1 MDYDAL
7 AKQFGG
13 TPSAK
18 PVDYDAIAKQF
29 GGQQQAPAGMRPV
42 QAGEIPTA
50 SGFYAT
56 PTPEVPRSFMQ
67 RVGGLAAAPLDVALT
82 LGSAAARGVAAPIYG
97 LATGRG
103 EAGAREVLA
112 GIRPPQTPEAAA
124 MLEAAAPALSALP
137 PIIGAN
143 VPVLPGTATQAR
155 TVAGRGVQAAKE
167 ATVGPMLERRAE
179 ARSAES
185 YARAPQIDA
194 ARDAQR
200 LGIVLNPTD
209 IQPTI
214 GPRALSAMAG
224 ARGAEKIVEV
234 NRPAV
239 NRVARLDMGMAP
251 DAALNNTKSFDA
263 ARAAIAEPYNK
274 IKQIPLI
281 QADEVA
287 LKALDDLRPSE
298 TLIGGAAAAGKINAL
313 IDSAVKQMSGG
324 MSGAAFLD
332 NISKL
337 RKDARRIYN
346 NKNADPV
353 QLDLADTNMAIA
365 NILEQGADRSVFDP
379 KLLKE
384 YQAAR
389 AKMARI
395 YAYQA
400 ATDLNT
406 GLVDPNKIA
415 RITAKDNA
423 LTGDLA
429 ALGRIA
435 GNFPDAFGVNPAA
448 PWYTAKATRS
458 GLAGAAGALAGA
470 PFGLT
475 GSILGGT
482 IGGLAG
488 EFGSQFAANRLASA
502 AYQAGLTVP
511 DYRLPRNQLVQ
522 PIPRERAIVPYQ
534 TPIEVLPPG
543 AGPYRPNFVMQG
555 NEYPPRATFVGPEA
569 GPPQLPAPS
578 AESTMAT
585 LRAEDARRAAM
596 SRALG
601 QEAEARQAAVEAARR
616 RPTAGEVV
624 LELDPVTGR
633 LREASQG
640 IKGATPETFRN
651 FGADLESAAQKVSA
665 GKRFDLTAAEKVA
678 WERTKVDLAEVAPG
692 MKSLS
697 DKAVAE
703 KMLDRAWVSDAIK
716 KAREKAEAFAQIEA
730 KAKDAAAKRKA
741 AADRERMLD
750 LLESLEEQFR
760 MARPVQGTG
769 QGPKTRAAQRNQL
782 RPAEP
787 VNKLILP
794 D

>member
-67 RVGGLAAAPLDVALT
+67 RVGGLVAAPLDVALT
-82 LGSAAARGVAAPIYG
+82 LGSAAARGVAAPFAEAYG
-97 LATGRG
+97 RRPTGRG
-103 EAGAREVLA
+103 EGGAKEMLA

-137 PIIGAN
+137 PIIGAG
-143 VPVLPGTATQAR
+143 VPMLPGTATQAR
-155 TVAGRGVQAAKE
+155 TAAGRGVQAAKE

-194 ARDAQR
+194 AKDAQR
-200 LGIVLNPTD
+200 LGIALNPTD
-209 IQPTI
+209 LQPTI

-239 NRVARLDMGMAP
+239 NRAARQDMGMPPTAT
-251 DAALNNTKSFDA
+251 LNSRKPFDE
-263 ARAAIAEPYNK
+263 ARAALAEPYNK
-274 IKQIPLI
+274 IKEIPLI
-281 QADEVA
+281 QADDEA
-287 LKALDDLRPSE
+287 LAALEALRPPE
-298 TLIGGAAAAGKINAL
+298 TYIGGELAARKVNRL
-313 IDSAVKQMSGG
+313 VDSAVKQMSGG
-324 MSGAAFLD
+324 MSGKAFLD

-337 RKDARRIYN
+337 RKDARRIYDS
-346 NKNADPV
+346 KASGPAE
-353 QLDLADTNMAIA
+353 LDLADTNMAIA
-365 NILEQGADRSVFDP
+365 NVLEQGADRSVFDP

-384 YQAAR
+384 YRDAR
-389 AKMARI
+389 QKMARI
-395 YAYQA
+395 YAYESV
-400 ATDLNT
+400 TDFNT
-406 GLVDPNKIA
+406 GLVDPAKIA

-488 EFGSQFAANRLASA
+488 EFGSQFAANRLASQ
-502 AYQAGLTVP
+502 AYQSRLKVP
-511 DYRLPRNQLVQ
+511 DYRRPQNQLS
-522 PIPRERAIVPYQ
+522 
-534 TPIEVLPPG
+534 
-543 AGPYRPNFVMQG
+543 
-555 NEYPPRATFVGPEA
+555 
-569 GPPQLPAPS
+569 PQQSVNALAP
-578 AESTMAT
+578 
-585 LRAEDARRAAM
+585 
-596 SRALG
+596 
-601 QEAEARQAAVEAARR
+601 
-616 RPTAGEVV
+616 
-624 LELDPVTGR
+624 
-633 LREASQG
+633 
-640 IKGATPETFRN
+640 
-651 FGADLESAAQKVSA
+651 
-665 GKRFDLTAAEKVA
+665 
-678 WERTKVDLAEVAPG
+678 
-692 MKSLS
+692 
-697 DKAVAE
+697 
-703 KMLDRAWVSDAIK
+703 
-716 KAREKAEAFAQIEA
+716 
-730 KAKDAAAKRKA
+730 
-741 AADRERMLD
+741 
-750 LLESLEEQFR
+750 
-760 MARPVQGTG
+760 
-769 QGPKTRAAQRNQL
+769 
-782 RPAEP
+782 
-787 VNKLILP
+787 
-794 D
+794 

>member
-1 MDYDAL
+1 MATFDPDAWL
-7 AKQFGG
+7 RANPQ
-13 TPSAK
+13 TPSQ
-18 PVDYDAIAKQF
+18 PRGFDPDAWLRAN
-29 GGQQQAPAGMRPV
+29 APEGFRPV
-42 QAGEIPTA
+42 RQGEIPTA

-67 RVGGLAAAPLDVALT
+67 RVGGLVAAPLDVALT

-103 EAGAREVLA
+103 EGGAKEMLA

-194 ARDAQR
+194 AKDAQR
-200 LGIVLNPTD
+200 LGIALNPTD
-209 IQPTI
+209 IQPSMST
-214 GPRALSAMAG
+214 RAWSAMAG

-239 NRVARLDMGMAP
+239 NRVARQDMGMAP
-251 DAALNNTKSFDA
+251 DAALNNVKSFDA

-274 IKQIPLI
+274 IKQIPVI

-313 IDSAVKQMSGG
+313 IDSAVTQMSGG

-346 NKNADPV
+346 NKNADPI

-389 AKMARI
+389 EKMARI

-435 GNFPDAFGVNPAA
+435 GNFPDAFGVNPAS
-448 PWYTAKATRS
+448 PWYQTRVAR
-458 GLAGAAGALAGA
+458 AG
-470 PFGLT
+470 
-475 GSILGGT
+475 LGGT
-482 IGGLAG
+482 IGTALGSPLGVPGMAVGAVTGTGLGAL
-488 EFGSQFAANRLASA
+488 GSQFAANRLASA

-543 AGPYRPNFVMQG
+543 AGPYRPNFVMQP

-569 GPPQLPAPS
+569 GPSQLPAPS

-601 QEAEARQAAVEAARR
+601 QEAEARQAATEAARR
-616 RPTAGEVV
+616 RPAAGEVM

-640 IKGATPETFRN
+640 LKGATPETFRN

-665 GKRFDLTAAEKVA
+665 GKRFDLTATEKVA

-692 MKSLS
+692 MKALS

-703 KMLDRAWVSDAIK
+703 KMMDRAWVSDAIK
-716 KAREKAEAFAQIEA
+716 KARDKADAFAQIEA